1 MWKIYKEGQ
10 GKWGRGVV
18 AFTVGLGALFVVASL
33 HDALPTLPLLGFLS
47 WKVDYRFLIEG
58 PLLIAAVV
66 VGVWLFNHPSTVD
79 FLIDTEGELKNK
91 VVWPSKKEE
100 INASLVVVTTVII
113 LMLFILGMDFAF
125 NQVREWAYQESQFN
139 ILTNN
144 Q

>member
-10 GKWGRGVV
+10 GKWARGIL
-18 AFTVGLGALFVVASL
+18 AFTVGLGALFAVASL
-33 HDALPTLPLLGFLS
+33 HDALPAKSMLTVLS
-47 WKVDYRFLIEG
+47 WKIDYRFLIEG
-58 PLLIAAVV
+58 PLLIGAVI
-66 VGVWLFNHPSTVD
+66 VGVWWFNHPPTVD
-79 FLIDTEGELKNK
+79 FLVETEGELKNK

-113 LMLFILGMDFAF
+113 LMLFILGMDFIF